1 MSTMSGKVALIT
13 GAGGGI
19 GRATARL
26 FAERGARVV
35 ATDVAEAG
43 LEETAALIRD
53 AGGEVTTLRVDVAN
67 EEDVARMVETTV
79 STYGRLDY
87 AFNNAGIVGA
97 QAPLTELAEADWERV
112 IAVNLKGVFL
122 GLKHELRQLAKQGT
136 GGAIVNTASTAGV
149 VGNPNIAAY
158 TASKHGVI
166 GLTKVA
172 ALEHARAGVR
182 VNAICPGVIKSPMT
196 DGFSGGDAAELM
208 KDVQPVGRVGRAEEV
223 AELVL
228 FLCHDAVGYIT
239 GQAYIIDGGYTAQ

>member
-1 MSTMSGKVALIT
+1 MSVLTGKVALVT

-26 FAERGARVV
+26 FAERGAQVV
-35 ATDVAEAG
+35 ATDLSEAG
-43 LEETAALIRD
+43 LEETGALIRD
-53 AGGEVTTLRVDVAN
+53 AGGEVTTLEVDVAN
-67 EEDVARMVETTV
+67 EAEVARMVETAV
-79 STYGRLDY
+79 STYGHLDY

-97 QAPLTELAEADWERV
+97 VGPITELDEADWEKV
-112 IAVNLKGVFL
+112 LAVNLKGVFL
-122 GLKHELRQLAKQGT
+122 GLKHELRQLVKQGM
-136 GGAIVNTASTAGV
+136 GGAVVNTASTAGV

-158 TASKHGVI
+158 TASKHGVV

-172 ALEHARAGVR
+172 ALEHAKAGIR

-208 KDVQPVGRVGRAEEV
+208 KEMQPVGRVGRAEEV

-239 GQAYIIDGGYTAQ
+239 GQAYIIDGGMTAQ